1 MEYVRAFVIGGT
13 ICVIGQLLIDLTK
26 LTPARIMVAYVT
38 GGVLLG
44 ALGWYAPLVN
54 FAGCGAT
61 VPLSG
66 FGYLLSE
73 GVKAAVKEK
82 GILGVFTGGITAG
95 ARRHCRSRLLQ
106 LPDGRH
112 RKAERKTVKNK
123 RRRERKLCGA
133 CSWFEKGIL
142 SDSTHPFFILFVH
155 PASLKP
161 DEDKLIFCAP
171 DPFYFALNTRFK
183 R

>member
-1 MEYVRAFVIGGT
+1 MEYVRAFVIGGA

-95 ARRHCRSRLLQ
+95 ARPHWRSRLLQ

-142 SDSTHPFFILFVH
+142 SVSTHPFFILFG
-155 PASLKP
+155 PLG
-161 DEDKLIFCAP
+161 L
-171 DPFYFALNTRFK
+171 L
-183 R
+183 

>member
-1 MEYVRAFVIGGT
+1 MEYVRAFAVGGA
-13 ICVIGQLLIDLTK
+13 ICVVGQLLIDLTK

-38 GGVLLG
+38 GGVILG

-82 GILGVFTGGITAG
+82 RAF
-95 ARRHCRSRLLQ
+95 S
-106 LPDGRH
+106 
-112 RKAERKTVKNK
+112 
-123 RRRERKLCGA
+123 A
-133 CSWFEKGIL
+133 CSRAE
-142 SDSTHPFFILFVH
+142 SPPVP
-155 PASLKP
+155 PALPQPSSS
-161 DEDKLIFCAP
+161 A
-171 DPFYFALNTRFK
+171 A
-183 R
+183 

>member
-1 MEYVRAFVIGGT
+1 MDYVRAFVIGGA
-13 ICVIGQLLIDLTK
+13 ICVIGQRLIDLTK

-38 GGVLLG
+38 GGVILG

-73 GVKAAVKEK
+73 GVKEK

-95 ARRHCRSRLLQ
+95 AA
-106 LPDGRH
+106 GI
-112 RKAERKTVKNK
+112 
-123 RRRERKLCGA
+123 GA
-133 CSWFEKGIL
+133 AVFFSCLMAAIAKPKEK
-142 SDSTHPFFILFVH
+142 P
-155 PASLKP
+155 
-161 DEDKLIFCAP
+161 
-171 DPFYFALNTRFK
+171 
-183 R
+183 

>member
-1 MEYVRAFVIGGT
+1 MEYVRAFAVGGA

-38 GGVLLG
+38 GGVILG

-82 GILGVFTGGITAG
+82 AF
-95 ARRHCRSRLLQ
+95 S
-106 LPDGRH
+106 
-112 RKAERKTVKNK
+112 
-123 RRRERKLCGA
+123 A
-133 CSWFEKGIL
+133 CSRAE
-142 SDSTHPFFILFVH
+142 SPPVP
-155 PASLKP
+155 PALPQPSSS
-161 DEDKLIFCAP
+161 A
-171 DPFYFALNTRFK
+171 A
-183 R
+183 

>member
-1 MEYVRAFVIGGT
+1 MEYVRAFVVGGA
-13 ICVIGQLLIDLTK
+13 ICVVGQLLIDLTK

-38 GGVLLG
+38 GGVILG
-44 ALGWYAPLVN
+44 ALGWYAPLAN

-95 ARRHCRSRLLQ
+95 AA
-106 LPDGRH
+106 GIAGAAEAKTAG
-112 RKAERKTVKNK
+112 KAKAPVYDAIIV
-123 RRRERKLCGA
+123 GA
-133 CSWFEKGIL
+133 GPAGLIAAITAHDLGAKVVLFEKREI
-142 SDSTHPFFILFVH
+142 TV
-155 PASLKP
+155 
-161 DEDKLIFCAP
+161 
-171 DPFYFALNTRFK
+171 
-183 R
+183 

>member
-1 MEYVRAFVIGGT
+1 MEYVRAFAVGGA
-13 ICVIGQLLIDLTK
+13 ICVVGQLLIDLTK

-38 GGVLLG
+38 GGVILG

-73 GVKAAVKEK
+73 G
-82 GILGVFTGGITAG
+82 
-95 ARRHCRSRLLQ
+95 RLLPR
-106 LPDGRH
+106 PDGRH
-112 RKAERKTVKNK
+112 RKAERKIVKNK

-155 PASLKP
+155 SASLKP
-161 DEDKLIFCAP
+161 TRTNLSFVLLI
-171 DPFYFALNTRFK
+171 RFTLP
-183 R
+183 

>member
-1 MEYVRAFVIGGT
+1 MV
-13 ICVIGQLLIDLTK
+13 GQLLIDLTK

-38 GGVLLG
+38 GGVILG

-82 GILGVFTGGITAG
+82 AFSACSRAESPPVPP
-95 ARRHCRSRLLQ
+95 HCRSRLLQ

-112 RKAERKTVKNK
+112 RKAERKIVKNK
-123 RRRERKLCGA
+123 RRRERKLCALAHGSKKEFCLTA
-133 CSWFEKGIL
+133 RIPFSSF
-142 SDSTHPFFILFVH
+142 SSTRL
-155 PASLKP
+155 L
-161 DEDKLIFCAP
+161 
-171 DPFYFALNTRFK
+171 
-183 R
+183 

>member
-1 MEYVRAFVIGGT
+1 M
-13 ICVIGQLLIDLTK
+13 
-26 LTPARIMVAYVT
+26 
-38 GGVLLG
+38 G

-95 ARRHCRSRLLQ
+95 AAGIAIGKLLISMGFGNVVAAPALQ
-106 LPDGRH
+106 LRRRLN
-112 RKAERKTVKNK
+112 RKTERKIVKNK
-123 RRRERKLCGA
+123 RRRVSVLCGA
-133 CSWFEKGIL
+133 CSWFEKEIL
-142 SDSTHPFFILFVH
+142 SDSTHPFFSLFVH
-155 PASLKP
+155 LASLKP
-161 DEDKLIFCAP
+161 TRTNLS
-171 DPFYFALNTRFK
+171 FALLIHFTLP
-183 R
+183 

>member
-1 MEYVRAFVIGGT
+1 MLHSYSARHNLGYSAQNKPKKTYKTKGVDFHMEYVRAFVIGGA

-38 GGVLLG
+38 GGVILG

-73 GVKAAVKEK
+73 GVKAAVK
-82 GILGVFTGGITAG
+82 
-95 ARRHCRSRLLQ
+95 
-106 LPDGRH
+106 
-112 RKAERKTVKNK
+112 NK
-123 RRRERKLCGA
+123 RRRVSVLCGA

-155 PASLKP
+155 SASLKP
-161 DEDKLIFCAP
+161 TRTNLSFVLLIHFTLP
-171 DPFYFALNTRFK
+171 
-183 R
+183 

>member
-1 MEYVRAFVIGGT
+1 MEYVRAFVIGGA

-82 GILGVFTGGITAG
+82 GIL
-95 ARRHCRSRLLQ
+95 
-106 LPDGRH
+106 
-112 RKAERKTVKNK
+112 
-123 RRRERKLCGA
+123 A
-133 CSWFEKGIL
+133 CSRAA
-142 SDSTHPFFILFVH
+142 SPPVP
-155 PASLKP
+155 PALPQPSSS
-161 DEDKLIFCAP
+161 A
-171 DPFYFALNTRFK
+171 A
-183 R
+183 

>member
-1 MEYVRAFVIGGT
+1 MEYVRAFAVGGA

-38 GGVLLG
+38 GGVILG

-73 GVKAAVKEK
+73 GKSRRKRKRHSRRVH
-82 GILGVFTGGITAG
+82 GRNHRRC
-95 ARRHCRSRLLQ
+95 RRHCRSRLLQ
-106 LPDGRH
+106 LPNGRH

-133 CSWFEKGIL
+133 CSWFEKGNL

-155 PASLKP
+155 SASLKP
-161 DEDKLIFCAP
+161 TRTNLS
-171 DPFYFALNTRFK
+171 FALRIHFTLP
-183 R
+183 

>member
-1 MEYVRAFVIGGT
+1 MEYVRAFVIGGA

-95 ARRHCRSRLLQ
+95 AARHWRSRLLQ
-106 LPDGRH
+106 LSDGRH

-123 RRRERKLCGA
+123 RRRVSVLCGA

-155 PASLKP
+155 SASLKP
-161 DEDKLIFCAP
+161 TRTNLT
-171 DPFYFALNTRFK
+171 FALLFHFTLP
-183 R
+183 

>member
-1 MEYVRAFVIGGT
+1 MEYVRAFVIGGA

-38 GGVLLG
+38 GGVILG

-95 ARRHCRSRLLQ
+95 AAGIAAAVFFSC
-106 LPDGRH
+106 DGGH
-112 RKAERKTVKNK
+112 QAAEEDGIAAAVFFSCLMAAIAKPK
-123 RRRERKLCGA
+123 
-133 CSWFEKGIL
+133 EK
-142 SDSTHPFFILFVH
+142 S
-155 PASLKP
+155 
-161 DEDKLIFCAP
+161 
-171 DPFYFALNTRFK
+171 
-183 R
+183 

>member
-1 MEYVRAFVIGGT
+1 MEYVRAFAVGGA

-38 GGVLLG
+38 GGVILG

-95 ARRHCRSRLLQ
+95 AAGIAAAVFFSCLRPPSQSRKKNRKKTSAARTETLRRLLMV
-106 LPDGRH
+106 
-112 RKAERKTVKNK
+112 RKRK
-123 RRRERKLCGA
+123 
-133 CSWFEKGIL
+133 
-142 SDSTHPFFILFVH
+142 FV
-155 PASLKP
+155 
-161 DEDKLIFCAP
+161 
-171 DPFYFALNTRFK
+171 
-183 R
+183 

>member
-82 GILGVFTGGITAG
+82 GILGVFTAG
-95 ARRHCRSRLLQ
+95 AAGIAAAVFFSCLMAAIAK
-106 LPDGRH
+106 P
-112 RKAERKTVKNK
+112 K
-123 RRRERKLCGA
+123 
-133 CSWFEKGIL
+133 EK
-142 SDSTHPFFILFVH
+142 P
-155 PASLKP
+155 
-161 DEDKLIFCAP
+161 
-171 DPFYFALNTRFK
+171 
-183 R
+183 

>member
-1 MEYVRAFVIGGT
+1 MEYVRAFVIGGA

-38 GGVLLG
+38 GGVILG

-82 GILGVFTGGITAG
+82 GILGVFTAESPPVPP
-95 ARRHCRSRLLQ
+95 A
-106 LPDGRH
+106 LPQPSSS
-112 RKAERKTVKNK
+112 A
-123 RRRERKLCGA
+123 A
-133 CSWFEKGIL
+133 
-142 SDSTHPFFILFVH
+142 
-155 PASLKP
+155 
-161 DEDKLIFCAP
+161 
-171 DPFYFALNTRFK
+171 
-183 R
+183 

>member
-1 MEYVRAFVIGGT
+1 MEYVRAFVIGGA

-95 ARRHCRSRLLQ
+95 AAGIGAAVFFSCLMAAIAK
-106 LPDGRH
+106 P
-112 RKAERKTVKNK
+112 KEKT
-123 RRRERKLCGA
+123 
-133 CSWFEKGIL
+133 
-142 SDSTHPFFILFVH
+142 
-155 PASLKP
+155 
-161 DEDKLIFCAP
+161 
-171 DPFYFALNTRFK
+171 
-183 R
+183 